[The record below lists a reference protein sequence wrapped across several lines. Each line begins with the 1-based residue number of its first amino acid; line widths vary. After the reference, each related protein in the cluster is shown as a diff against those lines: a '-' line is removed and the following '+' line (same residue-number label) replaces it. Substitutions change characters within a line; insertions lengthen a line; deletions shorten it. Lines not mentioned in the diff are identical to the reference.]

1 MVLAD
6 RRQVLAGAGALLVAT
21 VLPLPG
27 RARAATA
34 GASVFEPN
42 AFVRIDAEG
51 LVTVII
57 KAVEFGQGAATGLAT
72 LVAEELDADWDR
84 VRLEF
89 APNDNTRYA
98 NQRMGTMAVG
108 GSTTMASAWMQMRK
122 AGATARMLLVTAA
135 ARRWGVP
142 VSAVRTD
149 AGILRSGRHEAPYG
163 AFAEAAALLAAPED
177 VPLKSPGQFRLIGKV
192 APRPD
197 SAPKSDGS
205 AVFAMDVR
213 HEGLVHAVMA
223 HPLAFGA
230 TVARLDDTAALAV
243 PGVRKVARAG
253 SGVAVYADSFVAALR
268 GRTALDV
275 AWDMAAAETRSSHEL
290 EAEALRL
297 AELPGHAVVETA
309 PFPVHLPPGSR
320 IVEASFVL
328 PYLAHA
334 PMETLN
340 ATLKVTGDRLDV
352 WAGSQFQV
360 LEPAAMAAELG
371 IAEDKVLLH
380 QCYAGGSFGRR
391 ATPGRE
397 FGHEAGKVCAAWGGP
412 EPVKFVWTREDDLT
426 GGFYRPMMV
435 HKVRAAIAED
445 GTILGWDHRMAGQ
458 SIVAGTPFE
467 AGAKKRG
474 YDQMMVEGANE
485 TGYRMGAHRLGVSEM
500 ASRIPVNWWRSVGAS
515 HTGFVIEAMVDR
527 LLGAVGIDLVA
538 GRIALLED
546 ERARAV
552 VRRVAGIADWQR
564 ARPEGRALGI
574 AYVKSFGT
582 HVAQVAEVSRGEDG
596 LPRVHKVWCA
606 VDCGLPINPDNIR
619 AQVEGGIGFALG
631 HALHAEIVLGE
642 GGQVMQRN
650 FDDYPSLR
658 MGGMPDV
665 EVAIIASD
673 ADPTGI
679 GEPPVPPLAPAVAS
693 AWRRLTGQ
701 AIERLPFSR
710 AIREARA

>member
-1 MVLAD
+1 MMQAD
-6 RRQVLAGAGALLVAT
+6 RRQVMAGAGALFVAT
-21 VLPLPG
+21 LLPLPG
-27 RARAATA
+27 RVRAAVA
-34 GASVFEPN
+34 GGQALEPN
-42 AFVRIDAEG
+42 AFVRIGADG
-51 LVTVII
+51 IVTVII

-72 LVAEELDADWDR
+72 LLAEELDADWDK
-84 VRLEF
+84 VRFEF
-89 APNDNTRYA
+89 APNDNARYINA
-98 NQRMGTMAVG
+98 RMGTMAVG

-122 AGATARMLLVTAA
+122 AGATARQLLVTAA
-135 ARRWGVP
+135 SRRWGVP
-142 VSAVRTD
+142 VAAVTTD
-149 AGILRSGRHEAPYG
+149 RGILRAGRHEASYG
-163 AFAEAAALLAAPED
+163 DLVAAAALLPVPED
-177 VPLKSPGQFRLIGKV
+177 PPLKSPAQFRLIGKV

-205 AVFAMDVR
+205 AIFAMDV
-213 HEGLVHAVMA
+213 HHDGLVHAVMA
-223 HPLAFGA
+223 HPPAFGA
-230 TVARLDDTAALAV
+230 KAARFEGAAALAV
-243 PGVRKVARAG
+243 PGVRKVAPAG
-253 SGVAVYADSFVAALR
+253 SGVAVYADS
-268 GRTALDV
+268 
-275 AWDMAAAETRSSHEL
+275 MAAALKGRRLLDVTWDMDGAETRTSEQL
-290 EAEALRL
+290 EAEAVRL
-297 AELPGHAVVETA
+297 AALPGHAVVETA
-309 PFPVHLPPGSR
+309 PFPAELPAGAKV
-320 IVEASFVL
+320 VEASFVL

-340 ATLKVTGDRLDV
+340 ATMKVTGDRLDV

-360 LEPAAMAAELG
+360 LEPIAMAEELG

-435 HKVRAAIAED
+435 HKVRAAIGAD
-445 GTILGWDHRMAGQ
+445 GAILGWDHRIAGQ
-458 SIVAGTPFE
+458 SIVAGTPFAE
-467 AGAKKRG
+467 GARKRG
-474 YDQMMVEGANE
+474 FDHMMVEGADE
-485 TGYRMGAHRLGVSEM
+485 TGYRMGAHRVGVSEL

-515 HTGFVIEAMVDR
+515 HTGFVVEAMVDR
-527 LLGAVGIDLVA
+527 LLAEAGIDLVA
-538 GRIALLED
+538 GRLALLED
-546 ERARAV
+546 ERARTV
-552 VRRVAGIADWQR
+552 VRRVAEIADWK
-564 ARPEGRALGI
+564 RPRPAGRALGM

-606 VDCGLPINPDNIR
+606 VDCGLAINPDNIR

-642 GGQVMQRN
+642 GGLVMQRN

-658 MGGMPDV
+658 MGEMPDV

-673 ADPTGI
+673 ADPTGM

-693 AWRRLTGQ
+693 AWRVLTGQ
-701 AIERLPFSR
+701 AIERLPFAR
-710 AIREARA
+710 AITEPRA